1 MATTPKPSDPAGQ
14 TEYRDIGS
22 LLPYARNARTHTD
35 EQVRQLAASI
45 TEWGWTMPVLIDE
58 AGMILAGH
66 ARVRAAALLALTQ
79 VPVVVAKGWSEP
91 KKRAYILADNQL
103 AQNAGWDLA
112 MRLQET
118 TDLLESGFECDL
130 IGFSPINMAEMFGGV
145 NSPSEEW
152 AEMPDCTMENV
163 PPIRTIIVHFESHND
178 VNDFTK
184 LIGQAV
190 TDKTKF
196 IYHPQKVRNTPIK
209 YRYEGTDGAA

>member
-66 ARVRAAALLALTQ
+66 ARVRAAESLALTQ

-103 AQNAGWDLA
+103 AQNAGWDTKLLA
-112 MRLQET
+112 
-118 TDLLESGFECDL
+118 LELTELSGFGVNMSL
-130 IGFSPINMAEMFGGV
+130 AGFSSEDLHGNIDLDSPYEFKVVDEKKMAKKCPRCG
-145 NSPSEEW
+145 
-152 AEMPDCTMENV
+152 
-163 PPIRTIIVHFESHND
+163 FEFD
-178 VNDFTK
+178 
-184 LIGQAV
+184 
-190 TDKTKF
+190 
-196 IYHPQKVRNTPIK
+196 
-209 YRYEGTDGAA
+209 E